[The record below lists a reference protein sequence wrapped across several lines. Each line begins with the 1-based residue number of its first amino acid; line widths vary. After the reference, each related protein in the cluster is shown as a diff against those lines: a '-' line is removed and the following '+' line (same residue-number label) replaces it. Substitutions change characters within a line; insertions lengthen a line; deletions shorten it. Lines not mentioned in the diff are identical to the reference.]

1 MTDTTQVDVIAPSFV
16 SAPKPARV
24 RRQGYLFGPV
34 FDFLTLGGGSVIVC
48 GLIAL
53 LLPKGIPTPQQVVL
67 ITVLMAT
74 INQPHFAHSYQMFY
88 RSFGAKALGASYPR
102 ALRLRYI
109 LAGIVVPA
117 LLIAFLGAALSGSP
131 RVLAYGANLMFFLV
145 GWHYVKQGYGILMVD
160 SVQKRMMFSNRAKSL
175 LRLNGYACWMVAWLG
190 MNHELSTG
198 TWYLG
203 LTYFSLPIP
212 QPVYVMSMV
221 IASLT
226 TLAVLIV
233 LAQRWREAHALPW
246 NGVIAYLTTLYLWVI
261 FVRVNPLVLA
271 VVPTFHSLQY
281 LAVVWRYQ
289 LNAGSRP
296 RVASPSLLN
305 RVLPAG
311 MWTNLAVFIAIG
323 VALGYLGFMSVPRFI
338 DPVLPYDKA
347 VFGPSLF
354 LFMFYI
360 FINIH
365 HYFLDNVMWR
375 RGNPDV
381 QQYIFAPPKR
391 PSDRGCYRLAFP
403 PGLARA

>member
-1 MTDTTQVDVIAPSFV
+1 MTDTTQADVIAQSFV
-16 SAPKPARV
+16 PAARSAPV
-24 RRQGYLFGPV
+24 RRPGYLFGPV
-34 FDFLTLGGGSVIVC
+34 FDFLTLGGGSLIVC
-48 GLIAL
+48 GMIAL
-53 LLPKGIPTPQQVVL
+53 FLPKGIPTTQQILLV
-67 ITVLMAT
+67 TVLMAA

-88 RSFGAKALGASYPR
+88 RNFAGKAFGASYPR
-102 ALRLRYI
+102 SLRLRYL

-117 LLIAFLGAALSGSP
+117 ALIAFLGAGTLSGSP
-131 RVLAYGANLMFFLV
+131 KVLAYGANLMFFLV
-145 GWHYVKQGYGILMVD
+145 GWHYVKQGYGILIVD
-160 SVQKRMMFSNRAKSL
+160 SVQKRIMFSDRAKTI

-190 MNHELSTG
+190 LNHALSTG

-212 QPVYVMSMV
+212 TPFYVAS
-221 IASLT
+221 IAVATLT
-226 TLAVLIV
+226 TLAVLFV
-233 LAQRWREAHALPW
+233 LFQRWRETRGALPW
-246 NGVIAYLTTLYLWVI
+246 NGIIAYLTTLYLWVI

-289 LNAGSRP
+289 INAGSQSRKATRP
-296 RVASPSLLN
+296 SSVG

-311 MWTNLAVFIAIG
+311 MWSNLAIFIG
-323 VALGYLGFMSVPRFI
+323 VGVFLGFLGFMGVPRLI
-338 DPVLPYDKA
+338 DSVLPYDKR

-360 FINIH
+360 FINVH

-381 QQYIFAPPKR
+381 QQYI
-391 PSDRGCYRLAFP
+391 LAA
-403 PGLARA
+403 LNTAAR

>member
-1 MTDTTQVDVIAPSFV
+1 MGSLVSSQMPLAMTDTTQADVIAQSFI
-16 SAPKPARV
+16 STAKRGRIRHP
-24 RRQGYLFGPV
+24 GYLFGPV
-34 FDFLTLGGGSVIVC
+34 FDFLTLGGGSLIVC

-53 LLPKGIPTPQQVVL
+53 FLPNGIPTTAQVVL
-67 ITVLMAT
+67 VTILMTT

-88 RSFGAKALGASYPR
+88 RNFGTKAFGVSYPR
-102 ALRLRYI
+102 PLRLRYV

-117 LLIAFLGAALSGSP
+117 ALVAFLGAATVSRSP

-145 GWHYVKQGYGILMVD
+145 GWHYVKQGYGILIVD
-160 SVQKRMMFSNRAKSL
+160 SVKKRIMFSDRAKTI

-190 MNHELSTG
+190 LNHAISKG

-212 QPVYVMSMV
+212 TPVYVAA
-221 IASLT
+221 IAIT
-226 TLAVLIV
+226 AANTLAVFYV
-233 LAQRWREAHALPW
+233 LAQRWREAHGALPW

-261 FVRVNPLVLA
+261 FVRLNPLVLA

-289 LNAGSRP
+289 INAGSQPGSTARHTI
-296 RVASPSLLN
+296 LN
-305 RVLPAG
+305 RLMPASV
-311 MWTNLAVFIAIG
+311 WSSLAIFIG
-323 VALGYLGFMSVPRFI
+323 VGVLLGFLGFMGIPRLI
-338 DPVLPYDKA
+338 DSVLPYDKR
-347 VFGPSLF
+347 VFGPGLF

-360 FINIH
+360 VINVH

-381 QQYIFAPPKR
+381 QRHIFANPNSASR
-391 PSDRGCYRLAFP
+391 
-403 PGLARA
+403 